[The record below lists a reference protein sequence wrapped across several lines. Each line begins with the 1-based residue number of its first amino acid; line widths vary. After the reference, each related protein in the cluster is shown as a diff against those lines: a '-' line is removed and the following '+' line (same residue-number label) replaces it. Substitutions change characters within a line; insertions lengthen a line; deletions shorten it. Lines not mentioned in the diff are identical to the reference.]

1 MIHREYGYTVK
12 GCRTEQRQRWDK
24 IRYDERMK
32 IEKKG
37 REETVARRRER
48 SRKKRAHKETQWLN
62 SAEQAAEPVKAL
74 PDRYLVKA
82 LQDELHYSK
91 DNHEAKK
98 KRAAHTGRALALKN
112 LKSQLKKTNRE
123 LRAAEKLIGLMGG
136 KGYSLAMSDFFTSQV
151 NEVKT
156 KYHAHHASYVE
167 AMSEIV
173 LTPWWDELRLQNSK
187 ESLEK
192 IVEALQSELKAFK
205 DGVAVPVKNL
215 MGLRGARAAPPL

>member
-1 MIHREYGYTVK
+1 MIHSEYGYTVK
-12 GCRTEQRQRWDK
+12 DCRTEQRQRWDK

-173 LTPWWDELRLQNSK
+173 LTPWWGELRLQNSK

-215 MGLRGARAAPPL
+215 MGLRGARAAPPF

>member
-1 MIHREYGYTVK
+1 MIHSEYGYTVK
-12 GCRTEQRQRWDK
+12 DCRTEQRQTWDK

-48 SRKKRAHKETQWLN
+48 SRMKRAHKETQWLN

-112 LKSQLKKTNRE
+112 LKSQLKKDEPGVACGGEIDWPHGRQGV
-123 LRAAEKLIGLMGG
+123 LIG
-136 KGYSLAMSDFFTSQV
+136 
-151 NEVKT
+151 NE
-156 KYHAHHASYVE
+156 
-167 AMSEIV
+167 
-173 LTPWWDELRLQNSK
+173 RLFYKSGQ
-187 ESLEK
+187 
-192 IVEALQSELKAFK
+192 
-205 DGVAVPVKNL
+205 
-215 MGLRGARAAPPL
+215 

>member
-1 MIHREYGYTVK
+1 M
-12 GCRTEQRQRWDK
+12 
-24 IRYDERMK
+24 
-32 IEKKG
+32 
-37 REETVARRRER
+37 
-48 SRKKRAHKETQWLN
+48 KRADKETQWLN
-62 SAEQAAEPVKAL
+62 SAEQAAELVKAL
-74 PDRYLVKA
+74 PDRDHGVEEMA
-82 LQDELHYSK
+82 MSGIQQNELHYSK

-98 KRAAHTGRALALKN
+98 KRAAHTGRAGALKN
-112 LKSQLKKTNRE
+112 LKSQLDKTNRE